1 MEASE
6 SQLPIEPPDQDGT
19 VRLVDDRLVIEG
31 LTVADEQTARVIR
44 ERAGAGEEPAKVVR
58 RAIEIGARVL
68 DREDAAV
75 EVDFVRREYE
85 RAMAEHRRDSERQ
98 SRETV
103 ERVEQ
108 ELRRAFGEEAGGG
121 RLAEA
126 LDSHTRELEEAID
139 STFGD
144 GNEES
149 VQRRINALIEE
160 RNEAF
165 LQRLSADDE
174 LNPLRPLLSSF
185 GKWIRERRE
194 TQDERD
200 EKLERKLDELLAK
213 ASEAIGVQST
223 AAALA
228 EAEEAGTRKG
238 RSFEDSVH
246 EALERIATAR
256 GDAAL
261 HVGDE
266 PGAGGSKK
274 GDVVVEIGAA
284 EGTPC
289 GRIVFEVKDARLSRP
304 KAWEELNGAL
314 AARAAS
320 FAVLVVAGE
329 ESLPPEREQ
338 LHEYEGNKLIVAVDP
353 DQPDDNSLDVAYRFA
368 RLRVLLAR
376 ESELT
381 VDAPGVRDAASEARA
396 ALDAM
401 KAIKSALSKAT
412 NNVEHARGAAEVMV
426 ATVLDHLERIEAL
439 VSDVQPEPAGE
450 LEK

>member
-6 SQLPIEPPDQDGT
+6 SQLPIAPSDQDGH
-19 VRLVDDRLVIEG
+19 VRLVDNRLVIEG

-58 RAIEIGARVL
+58 RTIEIGARVL

-98 SRETV
+98 QRETV

-126 LDSHTRELEEAID
+126 LDSHTHELEEAIE
-139 STFGD
+139 STFGE
-144 GNEES
+144 GSEES
-149 VQRRINALIEE
+149 VQRRIHALIEE

-174 LNPLRPLLSSF
+174 LNPLRPLLTSF

-194 TQDERD
+194 IQDERD

-238 RSFEDSVH
+238 RSFEDKVH
-246 EALERIATAR
+246 AALERIATAR

-266 PGAGGSKK
+266 SGAGGSKK

-284 EGTPC
+284 EGVPS

-314 AARAAS
+314 DARAAS

-329 ESLPPEREQ
+329 ESLPPDREQ

-353 DQPDDNSLDVAYRFA
+353 ESPDDNSLDVAYRFA

-376 ESELT
+376 ESELA
-381 VDAPGVRDAASEARA
+381 VDAPGVRDAAAEARA
-396 ALDAM
+396 ALDSM

-412 NNVEHARGAAEVMV
+412 NNVEQARGTAELMV
-426 ATVLDHLERIEAL
+426 ATVLEHLERIEAL
-439 VSDVQPEPAGE
+439 VSAPEPPNE
-450 LEK
+450 RKK

>member
-1 MEASE
+1 LKSPMEASE
-6 SQLPIEPPDQDGT
+6 KPQLPLDTDAQRGT
-19 VRLVDDRLVIEG
+19 VRLVDDRLVIEQM
-31 LTVADEQTARVIR
+31 TVADGHTARVIR
-44 ERAGAGEEPAKVVR
+44 ERAAAGEEPAKLVR

-85 RAMAEHRRDSERQ
+85 RAMAEHRRESERQ
-98 SRETV
+98 HRETV

-126 LDSHTRELEEAID
+126 LDTHTKELEGAIE

-160 RNEAF
+160 RNQAF

-174 LNPLRPLLSSF
+174 LNPLRPLLTSF

-194 TQDERD
+194 AQDDRD

-213 ASEAIGVQST
+213 ASEAIGVQSS

-228 EAEEAGTRKG
+228 DAEEAGTRKG
-238 RSFEDSVH
+238 RSFEERVH

-256 GDAAL
+256 GDATL

-266 PGAGGSKK
+266 PGVGGSKK

-284 EGTPC
+284 EGAPS

-314 AARAAS
+314 DARAAS

-353 DQPDDNSLDVAYRFA
+353 DQPDDNGLDVAYRFA

-376 ESELT
+376 EAELT

-396 ALDAM
+396 ALDSM

-412 NNVEHARGAAEVMV
+412 NNVEQARGAAEIMA
-426 ATVLDHLERIEAL
+426 ATVLEHLERIEAL
-439 VSDVQPEPAGE
+439 VSAAEPEAD
-450 LEK
+450 